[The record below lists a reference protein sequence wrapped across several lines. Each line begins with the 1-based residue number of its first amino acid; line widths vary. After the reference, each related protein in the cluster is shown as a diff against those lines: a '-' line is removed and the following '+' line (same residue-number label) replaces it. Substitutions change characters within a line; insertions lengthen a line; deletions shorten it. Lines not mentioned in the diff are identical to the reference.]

1 MGPKLSRG
9 DNDFKAHTKL
19 QLAQRVGWL
28 CSNPD
33 CPKLT
38 VGPQKGADGF
48 VKLGEAAHITAAS
61 PGGARYDALLTA
73 EERRDFSN
81 GIWLCRD
88 HAHQIDHDEKHFTV
102 EMLRRWKRD
111 AEARAF
117 EQLAT
122 GGIAKTISL
131 GPELIDELRGLAA
144 SLNLPADEDLPSIQ
158 RRLRESAS
166 RHLDAFEGLP
176 EWPVHAVKLG
186 MVVQFSSRNHSV
198 LDVDRLGPAL
208 QAVGEISIVAAPG
221 TGKSTTLVQLG
232 RRLVDQGP
240 IPILIPL
247 AEWASDAGDLFAWTV
262 NRNAFLG
269 ARSEHLKFLAH
280 HGELALLLDG
290 WNELESDGRKRLL
303 NQLKGLRRD
312 YPLLLIC
319 MSTRQQTIQAPVNG
333 PQIQIR
339 PLSQQQQLVVARAL
353 KGDTGEQVL
362 DHAWRTA
369 GLRDLTAIP
378 LYLSVL
384 LDVSGANGLPKTKE
398 EILRR
403 FVEKHESVPERA
415 EILDQELHGQ
425 HSKILEGLA
434 VAAMVAANTTI
445 SQDKAFSVVKE
456 IQERLIEEGQ
466 LASAM
471 QPKIVLEI
479 LVNTHILE
487 RTASASFSFQHQQ
500 FQEWYASHHVEQQM
514 LAVRKPKPILTDE
527 FSVAVLDN
535 RSWEEAILFAAERL
549 GRRDSQG
556 IDAIAA
562 IIAVCLQLDPM
573 LSAEILVR
581 SPPAVWGKVGD
592 EIQKFAR
599 QWHQLGKVDRAVT
612 FMIATARPEFA
623 DIIWPLIT
631 SSDSQIQL
639 PVLHSGRRFRATVLG
654 SHLDNDI
661 ASLDENIRE
670 RLLSGLIHEGD
681 ADTLNLAAEL
691 AKRDTSALVKSEV
704 FGALM
709 FRLAEKQARE
719 LLSSSDDEV
728 WKRVA
733 AQGYAEDVSNKEIA
747 DRLQALQDSLLEKE
761 GNLAPLLEALIE
773 REPIPHQRIIEI
785 IANSE
790 FDIDAN
796 KSGWALGR
804 AQKKAPAA
812 VAEAMLLRLKDGL
825 SLPWRPE
832 EYLTRVPTQDE
843 GPISEAVLSDQSP
856 HEQKLNAARVV
867 GPLTIKTMIDK
878 YLIHWTY
885 RKTLNEPLS
894 EEKYNIRRLEEN
906 LILATRPPAFFGA
919 ICTFDEV
926 ADLETISAL
935 ARLISRHGDDPNQS
949 EVSLDASQHTQVATV
964 LSKWAEKLLASTTAT
979 RHELAEVVAAMK
991 RLPDPRY
998 VPLIARMLDEDLSQR
1013 RVAREAWRAHRT
1025 RGSIPSDVSTSY
1037 SWTYRDALV
1046 AIGTDEVKELFIQH
1060 LSDPDFSED
1069 AAIGL
1074 RLVREKVIVR
1084 RDENKSPFR
1093 SWPDFDL
1100 ANLNLARRTAN
1111 KSESTDVAEAIFT
1124 VVADMVSDHTD
1135 TQRLIK
1141 ASRLAGIAATMP
1153 HGDKHA
1159 LLQTLITAQIPAPAK
1174 LYLSTSMVT
1183 GGITIDPNIL
1193 LSGLQQLF
1201 AEAKTQSWLLG
1212 NDNSEVFKWIEL
1224 FPFSNDPVAILPALD
1239 MARDQL
1245 RSIEPWQL
1253 RGLLVAIRK
1262 MPGPGANQMLSL
1274 LSEWQPGLLKEYEW
1288 YRSLLATWGL
1298 NSLELLENI
1307 SAGRYGTVNDIS
1319 FGGYQLPSEVA
1330 NLIKAMTDGEE
1341 VLIERFERANVATQ
1355 KQFLA
1360 SVISEFSST
1369 GSFLTLVKHPVGRHV
1384 LNQRLDMTL
1393 REHAFRHNALTPD
1406 GNSYELIPADAS
1418 SLRRELFE
1426 LSISSDAN
1434 IASFALTC
1442 LETIEDLRDHFGGVD
1457 SEPRHP
1463 HISSGRPWP
1472 EITITR

>member
-1 MGPKLSRG
+1 MSRG
-9 DNDFKAHTKL
+9 DNDFKAQTKL

-88 HAHQIDHDEKHFTV
+88 HAHQIDHDETHFTV

-131 GPELIDELRGLAA
+131 GPELIEELRGLAA
-144 SLNLPADEDLPSIQ
+144 SLNLPAEEDLPNIQ
-158 RRLRESAS
+158 QRLRESAS
-166 RHLDAFEGLP
+166 RHLNAFEGLP
-176 EWPVHAVKLG
+176 EWPVHAVKLR
-186 MVVQFSSRNHSV
+186 MEVQFSSRNHSV

-269 ARSEHLKFLAH
+269 TRSEHLKFLAH

-290 WNELESDGRKRLL
+290 WNELEGDGRKRLL
-303 NQLKGLRRD
+303 SQLKGLRRD

-353 KGDTGEQVL
+353 KGDAGEQVL

-384 LDVSGANGLPKTKE
+384 LDVSGINGLPKTKE

-434 VAAMVAANTTI
+434 IAAMVAANTTI
-445 SQDKAFSVVKE
+445 SQDKAFSVIKE
-456 IQERLIEEGQ
+456 IQERLIAEGQ
-466 LASAM
+466 LASAI

-527 FSVAVLDN
+527 FSVTVLDN

-556 IDAIAA
+556 VEAIAA

-599 QWHQLGKVDRAVT
+599 QWHQLGKVDRAVA

-623 DIIWPLIT
+623 DVIWPLIA

-654 SHLDNDI
+654 SHLENDI

-691 AKRDTSALVKSEV
+691 AKRDTSAKVKSEV

-761 GNLAPLLEALIE
+761 GSLAPLLEVLIE
-773 REPIPHQRIIEI
+773 QEPIPHQRIVEI
-785 IANSE
+785 IANSK

-804 AQKKAPAA
+804 AQKRAPAA
-812 VAEAMLLRLKDGL
+812 VAEAMLLRLKEGL
-825 SLPWRPE
+825 PLPWRPE
-832 EYLTRVPTQDE
+832 EYLTGVPIQDE
-843 GPISEAVLSDQSP
+843 GPISETVLGDQFS
-856 HEQKLNAARVV
+856 HEQKLSAARVV
-867 GPLTIKTMIDK
+867 GPLTVKAMIDK
-878 YLIHWTY
+878 HSAQWTD
-885 RKTLNEPLS
+885 KNAPNGHLS
-894 EEKYNIRRLEEN
+894 EENYKIRRLEEN
-906 LILATRPPAFFGA
+906 LILATRPLAFFDA
-919 ICTFDEV
+919 ICTFDE
-926 ADLETISAL
+926 AAQPETISAL

-949 EVSLDASQHTQVATV
+949 ELSLDANQHAQVATV
-964 LSKWAEKLLASTTAT
+964 LSKWAKKLLASTTAT
-979 RHELAEVVAAMK
+979 RHDLAEVVAAMK

-998 VPLIARMLDEDLSQR
+998 VPLIARMLDEDLLQR
-1013 RVAREAWRAHRT
+1013 RAAREAWRAHRS

-1046 AIGTDEVKELFIQH
+1046 AIGTDQVKELLIKY
-1060 LSDPDFSED
+1060 LRDPDFSED

-1074 RLVREKVIVR
+1074 KLILEKVVVRREK
-1084 RDENKSPFR
+1084 DKSPFR
-1093 SWPDFDL
+1093 SWPDFSL
-1100 ANLNLARRTAN
+1100 AKLNRARRTAN
-1111 KSESTDVAEAIFT
+1111 KLESTDIAEAIFT
-1124 VVADMVSDHTD
+1124 VVANMVSDNAD

-1153 HGDKHA
+1153 HGDRQI
-1159 LLQTLITAQIPAPAK
+1159 LLQTLLTAPISAPAK
-1174 LYLSTSMVT
+1174 LYLTTSMVI
-1183 GGITIDPNIL
+1183 GGITIEANVL
-1193 LSGLQQLF
+1193 HGGLQQLF

-1212 NDNSEVFKWIEL
+1212 TDNSEVFKWIEL
-1224 FPFSNDPVAILPALD
+1224 FPFSDDPLAILLALD
-1239 MARDQL
+1239 IAREQL
-1245 RSIEPWQL
+1245 RSVAPWQL
-1253 RGLLVAIRK
+1253 RGLLVAIGK
-1262 MPGPGANQMLSL
+1262 MPGPAANQMLSL
-1274 LSEWQPGLLKEYEW
+1274 LVEWQPGLLKEYEW
-1288 YRSLLATWGL
+1288 YRSLLATWTP

-1307 SAGRYGTVNDIS
+1307 SAGRYGTENDVS

-1330 NLIKAMTDGEE
+1330 NLIKTMTDGEE

-1369 GSFLTLVKHPVGRHV
+1369 GSFLTLVKDSVGRHV

-1393 REHAFRHNALTPD
+1393 REHAYRHNALTPD

-1418 SLRRELFE
+1418 SLRRDLFE
-1426 LSISSDAN
+1426 LFISSDAD
-1434 IASFALTC
+1434 IASFALAC
-1442 LETIEDLRDHFGGVD
+1442 LETIEDLRDHFGGID

-1463 HISSGRPWP
+1463 HILSGRPWP
-1472 EITITR
+1472 EIAATG